1 MNKEEKE
8 ELQYYHK
15 TMDIFV
21 EKLMEKKNK
30 KNQLLWEKIDK
41 KLLKHLTLPTGKF
54 VEKINEMYSTH
65 VVTKGAKKQY
75 FVIGEYLRK
84 DFFNKLEYDINKEIF
99 FTVYMFDDD
108 VPDKVGTGKVYL
120 TESMYKN
127 FLLENDHSSD
137 MILKKL
143 NLLLSSYTEATL
155 QNSDDLFELF

>member
-8 ELQYYHK
+8 ELRYFYK

-21 EKLMEKKNK
+21 EKLMERKNK
-30 KNQLLWEKIDK
+30 KSPMLWEIIDSE
-41 KLLKHLTLPTGKF
+41 LSERLTLPTGKF
-54 VEKINEMYSTH
+54 VEKINDMYSTL

-84 DFFNKLEYDINKEIF
+84 DFFNKQEYDINKEIF

-108 VPDKVGTGKVYL
+108 IPEKVGVGKVYF

-155 QNSDDLFELF
+155 QNSDDLFDLS